1 MQFSIIQAI
10 VNYFKNGR
18 NNAREASNDGENE
31 RDENN
36 NIIDIN
42 NN

>member
-1 MQFSIIQAI
+1 MQFTIIQAI
-10 VNYFKNGR
+10 VNYFNNGER
-18 NNAREASNDGENE
+18 GASNDAENE

-36 NIIDIN
+36 NIVDIN